1 MKIDHRRISHPYQ
14 TDRPLHINKNDIFCQ
29 QDLHHSKHRKKR
41 GPIIVH
47 TVNMDNYGNDLLTSA
62 FIHSILI
69 ILDENL
75 SPKNTSSNIVKET
88 VRFAKVKEINNEYN
102 IANTFSYIK
111 IVTEDQTIE
120 ALEKKRSFKKTSI
133 KKTSLEKTTTNR

>member
-1 MKIDHRRISHPYQ
+1 
-14 TDRPLHINKNDIFCQ
+14 
-29 QDLHHSKHRKKR
+29 
-41 GPIIVH
+41 
-47 TVNMDNYGNDLLTSA
+47 MDNYGNDLLTSA

-75 SPKNTSSNIVKET
+75 PPNNTSSNIVKET

-102 IANTFSYIK
+102 IANTFSYVK

-120 ALEKKRSFKKTSI
+120 ANRRRLI
-133 KKTSLEKTTTNR
+133 KYHATR

>member
-1 MKIDHRRISHPYQ
+1 
-14 TDRPLHINKNDIFCQ
+14 
-29 QDLHHSKHRKKR
+29 
-41 GPIIVH
+41 
-47 TVNMDNYGNDLLTSA
+47 MDNYGNDLLTSA

-88 VRFAKVKEINNEYN
+88 VRFAKIKEINNEYN

-111 IVTEDQTIE
+111 IVTGDQTIE
-120 ALEKKRSFKKTSI
+120 ANRRRLI
-133 KKTSLEKTTTNR
+133 KYHATR

>member
-1 MKIDHRRISHPYQ
+1 
-14 TDRPLHINKNDIFCQ
+14 
-29 QDLHHSKHRKKR
+29 
-41 GPIIVH
+41 
-47 TVNMDNYGNDLLTSA
+47 MDTYGNDLLTSA

-75 SPKNTSSNIVKET
+75 PPNNTSSNIVKET

-120 ALEKKRSFKKTSI
+120 ANRRRLI
-133 KKTSLEKTTTNR
+133 KYHATR

>member
-1 MKIDHRRISHPYQ
+1 LTIEEFLTLIKRTAHFTSTKLTYFV
-14 TDRPLHINKNDIFCQ
+14 K
-29 QDLHHSKHRKKR
+29 QDLHPSIHRKR
-41 GPIIVH
+41 RLIIVH
-47 TVNMDNYGNDLLTSA
+47 TNTMDNYGNDLLTSA

-75 SPKNTSSNIVKET
+75 PPKNTSSNIVKET

-120 ALEKKRSFKKTSI
+120 ANRRRLI
-133 KKTSLEKTTTNR
+133 KYHATR

>member
-1 MKIDHRRISHPYQ
+1 MTIEEFLTLIKRTAHFTSTKLTHFVKP
-14 TDRPLHINKNDIFCQ
+14 
-29 QDLHHSKHRKKR
+29 DLHLSKYRKR
-41 GPIIVH
+41 RPIIVH

-75 SPKNTSSNIVKET
+75 PPNNTSSNIVKET
-88 VRFAKVKEINNEYN
+88 VRFAKIKEINNEYN

-120 ALEKKRSFKKTSI
+120 ANRRRLI
-133 KKTSLEKTTTNR
+133 KYHATR

>member
-1 MKIDHRRISHPYQ
+1 MTIEEFLTLIKRTAHFTSTKMPY
-14 TDRPLHINKNDIFCQ
+14 LVK
-29 QDLHHSKHRKKR
+29 QDLHPSKHRKR
-41 GPIIVH
+41 RPIIVH

-75 SPKNTSSNIVKET
+75 PPNNTSTNIVKET

-120 ALEKKRSFKKTSI
+120 ANRRRLI
-133 KKTSLEKTTTNR
+133 KYHATR

>member
-1 MKIDHRRISHPYQ
+1 M
-14 TDRPLHINKNDIFCQ
+14 DI
-29 QDLHHSKHRKKR
+29 
-41 GPIIVH
+41 
-47 TVNMDNYGNDLLTSA
+47 YGNDLLTYA

-75 SPKNTSSNIVKET
+75 PPNNTSSNIVKET

-111 IVTEDQTIE
+111 IVTEDQSIE
-120 ALEKKRSFKKTSI
+120 ANRRRLI
-133 KKTSLEKTTTNR
+133 KYHATR

>member
-1 MKIDHRRISHPYQ
+1 MTIEEFLTLIKRTAHSTSTKLTY
-14 TDRPLHINKNDIFCQ
+14 FCQ
-29 QDLHHSKHRKKR
+29 TKSPPFNTSKKKKR
-41 GPIIVH
+41 RQIIVH
-47 TVNMDNYGNDLLTSA
+47 TNNMDNYGNDLLTYA

-120 ALEKKRSFKKTSI
+120 ANRRRLI
-133 KKTSLEKTTTNR
+133 KYHATR

>member
-1 MKIDHRRISHPYQ
+1 MTIEEFLTLIKRTAQFTSTKLTYFVKQDFHPS
-14 TDRPLHINKNDIFCQ
+14 I
-29 QDLHHSKHRKKR
+29 HRKR
-41 GPIIVH
+41 RPIIVH
-47 TVNMDNYGNDLLTSA
+47 TNNMDNYGNDLLTSA

-75 SPKNTSSNIVKET
+75 PPNNTSSNIVKET

-120 ALEKKRSFKKTSI
+120 ANRRRLI
-133 KKTSLEKTTTNR
+133 KYHATR

>member
-1 MKIDHRRISHPYQ
+1 
-14 TDRPLHINKNDIFCQ
+14 
-29 QDLHHSKHRKKR
+29 
-41 GPIIVH
+41 
-47 TVNMDNYGNDLLTSA
+47 MDNYGNDLLTSA

-69 ILDENL
+69 ILGETL

-111 IVTEDQTIE
+111 IVTEDQTI
-120 ALEKKRSFKKTSI
+120 AANRRRLI
-133 KKTSLEKTTTNR
+133 KYHATR

>member
-1 MKIDHRRISHPYQ
+1 MKIDHRRISHPHQ
-14 TDRPLHINKNDIFCQ
+14 TDRPLHINKNDIFCH
-29 QDLHHSKHRKKR
+29 QDLHPSIHRKR
-41 GPIIVH
+41 RPIIVH
-47 TVNMDNYGNDLLTSA
+47 TNNMDNYGNDPLTSA

-75 SPKNTSSNIVKET
+75 PPNNTSTQIVKET

-111 IVTEDQTIE
+111 IVSEDQTIE
-120 ALEKKRSFKKTSI
+120 ANKRRLI
-133 KKTSLEKTTTNR
+133 KYHATR

>member
-1 MKIDHRRISHPYQ
+1 MKIDHRRISHPHQ
-14 TDRPLHINKNDIFCQ
+14 MDRPLHINKTDTFCQ
-29 QDLHHSKHRKKR
+29 IKISTLQYIEKNKNKGR
-41 GPIIVH
+41 PIIVH
-47 TVNMDNYGNDLLTSA
+47 TNNMDNYGNDLLTSA

-75 SPKNTSSNIVKET
+75 PPNNTSSNIVKET

-120 ALEKKRSFKKTSI
+120 ANRRRLI
-133 KKTSLEKTTTNR
+133 KYHATR

>member
-1 MKIDHRRISHPYQ
+1 
-14 TDRPLHINKNDIFCQ
+14 
-29 QDLHHSKHRKKR
+29 
-41 GPIIVH
+41 
-47 TVNMDNYGNDLLTSA
+47 MDNYGNDLLTSA

-75 SPKNTSSNIVKET
+75 PPNKTSTQIVKET

-111 IVTEDQTIE
+111 IVTENQTIE
-120 ALEKKRSFKKTSI
+120 ANRRRLI
-133 KKTSLEKTTTNR
+133 KYHATR

>member
-1 MKIDHRRISHPYQ
+1 MTIEEFLTLIKRTAHFTSTKLTHFVKP
-14 TDRPLHINKNDIFCQ
+14 
-29 QDLHHSKHRKKR
+29 DLHLSKYRKR
-41 GPIIVH
+41 RPIIVH

-75 SPKNTSSNIVKET
+75 PPNNTSTQIVKET
-88 VRFAKVKEINNEYN
+88 IRFAEVKEINNKYN

-120 ALEKKRSFKKTSI
+120 SNRRRLI
-133 KKTSLEKTTTNR
+133 KYHAIR

>member
-1 MKIDHRRISHPYQ
+1 MSK
-14 TDRPLHINKNDIFCQ
+14 
-29 QDLHHSKHRKKR
+29 QDLHPSIHRKR
-41 GPIIVH
+41 RQIIVH
-47 TVNMDNYGNDLLTSA
+47 TVNMENYGNDLLTSA

-75 SPKNTSSNIVKET
+75 QPNNTSSNIVKET

-102 IANTFSYIK
+102 IANTFSYKK

-120 ALEKKRSFKKTSI
+120 ANRRRLI
-133 KKTSLEKTTTNR
+133 KYHATR

>member
-1 MKIDHRRISHPYQ
+1 MDH
-14 TDRPLHINKNDIFCQ
+14 
-29 QDLHHSKHRKKR
+29 
-41 GPIIVH
+41 
-47 TVNMDNYGNDLLTSA
+47 YGNDLLTSA

-75 SPKNTSSNIVKET
+75 PPNNTSSNIVKET

-111 IVTEDQTIE
+111 IVTKDQTIE
-120 ALEKKRSFKKTSI
+120 ANRRRLI
-133 KKTSLEKTTTNR
+133 KYHATR

>member
-1 MKIDHRRISHPYQ
+1 MKIDHRRISHPHQ
-14 TDRPLHINKNDIFCQ
+14 TDRPLHINKTDYFVK
-29 QDLHHSKHRKKR
+29 QDLHPSIHRKR
-41 GPIIVH
+41 RPIIVH
-47 TVNMDNYGNDLLTSA
+47 INNMDNYGNDLLTSA

-120 ALEKKRSFKKTSI
+120 ANRRRLI
-133 KKTSLEKTTTNR
+133 KYHATR

>member
-1 MKIDHRRISHPYQ
+1 LTIEEFLTLIKRTAHFTSTKLTYFV
-14 TDRPLHINKNDIFCQ
+14 K
-29 QDLHHSKHRKKR
+29 QDLHLSKYRKR
-41 GPIIVH
+41 RPIIVH

-75 SPKNTSSNIVKET
+75 PPNNTSSKIVKET
-88 VRFAKVKEINNEYN
+88 VRFAKIQEINNEYN

-120 ALEKKRSFKKTSI
+120 ANRRRLI
-133 KKTSLEKTTTNR
+133 KYHATR

>member
-1 MKIDHRRISHPYQ
+1 MKIDHRRISHPHQ
-14 TDRPLHINKNDIFCQ
+14 TDRPLHINKTDIFCR
-29 QDLHHSKHRKKR
+29 QDLHLSIHRKR
-41 GPIIVH
+41 RPIIVH
-47 TVNMDNYGNDLLTSA
+47 TNNMDNYGNDLLTSA

-75 SPKNTSSNIVKET
+75 PPNNTSTQIVKEN

-102 IANTFSYIK
+102 IPNTFSYIK

-120 ALEKKRSFKKTSI
+120 ANRRRLI
-133 KKTSLEKTTTNR
+133 KYHATR

>member
-1 MKIDHRRISHPYQ
+1 
-14 TDRPLHINKNDIFCQ
+14 
-29 QDLHHSKHRKKR
+29 
-41 GPIIVH
+41 
-47 TVNMDNYGNDLLTSA
+47 MDNYGNDLLTSA

-75 SPKNTSSNIVKET
+75 PPTTSSNIVKET

-120 ALEKKRSFKKTSI
+120 ANRRRLI
-133 KKTSLEKTTTNR
+133 KYHATR

>member
-1 MKIDHRRISHPYQ
+1 MKIDHRRISHPHQ
-14 TDRPLHINKNDIFCQ
+14 TDRPLHINKNDICCQ
-29 QDLHHSKHRKKR
+29 NKISTLQYIEKWRQ
-41 GPIIVH
+41 IIVH

-75 SPKNTSSNIVKET
+75 PPNNTSSNIVKET
-88 VRFAKVKEINNEYN
+88 VRFAKVKEISNEYN

-120 ALEKKRSFKKTSI
+120 ANRRRLI
-133 KKTSLEKTTTNR
+133 KYHATR

>member
-1 MKIDHRRISHPYQ
+1 MTIEEFLTLIKRTAHFTSTKLTYFVNKISTLQTSKRRQ
-14 TDRPLHINKNDIFCQ
+14 
-29 QDLHHSKHRKKR
+29 
-41 GPIIVH
+41 IIVH
-47 TVNMDNYGNDLLTSA
+47 TNKMNNYGNDLLTSA

-75 SPKNTSSNIVKET
+75 PPNNTSTQIVKET
-88 VRFAKVKEINNEYN
+88 IRFAEVKEINNKYN

-120 ALEKKRSFKKTSI
+120 SNRRRLI
-133 KKTSLEKTTTNR
+133 KYHAIR